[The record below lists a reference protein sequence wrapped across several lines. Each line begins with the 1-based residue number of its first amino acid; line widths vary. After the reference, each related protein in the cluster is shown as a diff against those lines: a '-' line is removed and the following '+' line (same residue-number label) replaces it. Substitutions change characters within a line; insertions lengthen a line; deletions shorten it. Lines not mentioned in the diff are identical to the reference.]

1 MSNLKHFFKDTIIY
15 GIAAVLPRAVNIL
28 LVKLHTHTLSSEKYA
43 ENTLYFVYAAYLNA
57 ILTFGMETA
66 FFRFFTKEKEK
77 GKVISTSFLSIL
89 TVVLIFLFFGFYY
102 SRTLSVYFGFAHP
115 IYLQILI
122 LVTVLDTLVVIPF
135 AYLRVMN
142 RPVKFASIKILN
154 IFIYAVLNVFFLW
167 MMPKMIENGSL
178 TIPILSEL
186 YQKYPPVIFIFVANL
201 AASLVT
207 FLILIPEL
215 FKFKFSFDKSL
226 LKKMLIYS
234 LPILITSLAFVTN
247 ENLDKILLEKILG
260 KEQMGI
266 YAACYKLGVFMALFT
281 LAFKLGAEPFF
292 FNKSGDENAKE
303 TYANITFWFTILG
316 TIFSL
321 MVIVFIDF
329 FAQILLGDPAYFEG
343 LSIVPIILYANLF
356 LGISYNQAV
365 WYKLTDKTIYGTYFA
380 LVAAAITI
388 IFNVLFIPKIG
399 YMASAWAT
407 LLAYGSIVVLSYYF
421 GQKYYPVPYQNRKIL
436 GYILLSLMISLI
448 SFFAF
453 RNHIFVSILLLLLY
467 ISFIY
472 WKEKDELQNIF
483 KK

>member
-1 MSNLKHFFKDTIIY
+1 
-15 GIAAVLPRAVNIL
+15 
-28 LVKLHTHTLSSEKYA
+28 
-43 ENTLYFVYAAYLNA
+43 
-57 ILTFGMETA
+57 
-66 FFRFFTKEKEK
+66 
-77 GKVISTSFLSIL
+77 
-89 TVVLIFLFFGFYY
+89 
-102 SRTLSVYFGFAHP
+102 
-115 IYLQILI
+115 
-122 LVTVLDTLVVIPF
+122 
-135 AYLRVMN
+135 
-142 RPVKFASIKILN
+142 
-154 IFIYAVLNVFFLW
+154 
-167 MMPKMIENGSL
+167 
-178 TIPILSEL
+178 
-186 YQKYPPVIFIFVANL
+186 
-201 AASLVT
+201 
-207 FLILIPEL
+207 
-215 FKFKFSFDKSL
+215 
-226 LKKMLIYS
+226 
-234 LPILITSLAFVTN
+234 
-247 ENLDKILLEKILG
+247 
-260 KEQMGI
+260 
-266 YAACYKLGVFMALFT
+266 MALFT